1 MVYYVLY
8 TIKKK
13 AVGQED
19 SFGAV
24 QCQGERA
31 LRSFAVLHEAQRMF
45 GVALA
50 PPSLFAPQAKPHQTL
65 LRRGGLLGGKTR
77 SQSCFRVSWLRK
89 KGGSVRRAPTP
100 TAEHMWQSDAT
111 RPLKLLSNSTT
122 VVHNVYNIIAFV
134 ATAVLL

>member
-1 MVYYVLY
+1 MANKVTVHCVVTY
-8 TIKKK
+8 
-13 AVGQED
+13 
-19 SFGAV
+19 
-24 QCQGERA
+24 
-31 LRSFAVLHEAQRMF
+31 FAVLPEAQRMF

-50 PPSLFAPQAKPHQTL
+50 PASLFAPQAKPHQTL
-65 LRRGGLLGGKTR
+65 SRRGGLLGGKTR
-77 SQSCFRVSWLRK
+77 SRSRFHVKCGAPK
-89 KGGSVRRAPTP
+89 AGSVRRAPTP